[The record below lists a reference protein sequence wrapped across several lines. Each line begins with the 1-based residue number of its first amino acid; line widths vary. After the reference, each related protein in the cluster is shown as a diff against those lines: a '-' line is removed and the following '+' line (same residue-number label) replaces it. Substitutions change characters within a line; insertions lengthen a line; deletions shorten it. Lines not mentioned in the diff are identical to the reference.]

1 MEIEFLLFPIQQLSK
16 KLIRHL
22 VNKVL
27 LSGMLICI
35 KSLIKLA
42 LGKNGK
48 TCYFSTEKN
57 PKTQKHLHCSRLL
70 AKSPKS
76 SRGVKIH
83 EVREKT
89 PT

>member
-16 KLIRHL
+16 KLISHL

-42 LGKNGK
+42 LEKNGK
-48 TCYFSTEKN
+48 TCYFSTEKTPKLRNICIVQDFWQNLQN
-57 PKTQKHLHCSRLL
+57 P
-70 AKSPKS
+70 
-76 SRGVKIH
+76 V
-83 EVREKT
+83 EV
-89 PT
+89 